1 MELREAFYR
10 TFTDDPVNWI
20 KWIAVLAILVLGYV
34 IAILIYGKVSYRL
47 SWERKRDIAKSRNHI
62 IQARLIDK
70 HSTGS
75 PGHYSWYGTYL
86 YTIDGVEK
94 KYKAYFHEPSTPPRI
109 LYLYY
114 IDNPKRLF
122 SVDEYHYQNHKAIIL
137 FPIICLP
144 WILGIAA
151 IFLLRIEIPGL

>member
-34 IAILIYGKVSYRL
+34 IAIPIYGKVSYRL

-75 PGHYSWYGTYL
+75 PAITAGTAP
-86 YTIDGVEK
+86 T
-94 KYKAYFHEPSTPPRI
+94 STP
-109 LYLYY
+109 
-114 IDNPKRLF
+114 
-122 SVDEYHYQNHKAIIL
+122 
-137 FPIICLP
+137 
-144 WILGIAA
+144 
-151 IFLLRIEIPGL
+151 

>member
-34 IAILIYGKVSYRL
+34 IAIPIYGKVSYRL

-86 YTIDGVEK
+86 YTI
-94 KYKAYFHEPSTPPRI
+94 A
-109 LYLYY
+109 
-114 IDNPKRLF
+114 
-122 SVDEYHYQNHKAIIL
+122 
-137 FPIICLP
+137 
-144 WILGIAA
+144 
-151 IFLLRIEIPGL
+151 